1 MREMR
6 EYHDYLMEELSD
18 SEESIAHI
26 QIALEEYQDNG
37 DSFVLLM
44 ALRSVVEAQ
53 GNSSEFIRRTP
64 ITPQNLLEDL
74 SRDEIPNLDTLAAIL
89 CGLGC
94 RLSVVN
100 SEDAHLNKEAA
111 ETLNRVASKVRQ
123 PNYHL
128 LRADKGSVISES
140 LSQFP
145 QEGD

>member
-6 EYHDYLMEELSD
+6 KYHDYLMEELSD
-18 SEESIAHI
+18 REESIAHI
-26 QIALEEYQDNG
+26 QIALEEYQNNG
-37 DSFVLLM
+37 DSFVFLM

-53 GNSSEFIRRTP
+53 GNSPEFIRRTP
-64 ITPQNLLEDL
+64 IAPQSLLEVL
-74 SRDEIPNLDTLAAIL
+74 SRDEMPNLDTLATIL
-89 CGLGC
+89 DGLGC

-100 SEDAHLNKEAA
+100 SENNSLNKEAA

-145 QEGD
+145 REGD